1 MKDVKETSDMEE
13 VEESSGTNDRRS
25 EDIEKLENTEK
36 CVEQN
41 LPFETS
47 ETMKRDVDSS
57 STVQADNGVL
67 VSNSLIIDNMVVLGD
82 IKETSGRGSVYDPI
96 LIEDLDETFD
106 MEELDERTGAEDKR
120 AEDIEMLKEEIVLI
134 EARVKELESHV

>member
-47 ETMKRDVDSS
+47 ETTKRDVDSS

-134 EARVKELESHV
+134 KARVK